1 MQNGCLF
8 NGWLDSK
15 CKEICV
21 PLSIKAM
28 ATMVLQGPNIEN
40 IRTQHLS
47 KINIS
52 QLAIFNTTK
61 ESPTFK
67 LFPQL
72 EENHH

>member
-40 IRTQHLS
+40 ISTQHLS
-47 KINIS
+47 KINNLS
-52 QLAIFNTTK
+52 TSNF
-61 ESPTFK
+61 
-67 LFPQL
+67 
-72 EENHH
+72 